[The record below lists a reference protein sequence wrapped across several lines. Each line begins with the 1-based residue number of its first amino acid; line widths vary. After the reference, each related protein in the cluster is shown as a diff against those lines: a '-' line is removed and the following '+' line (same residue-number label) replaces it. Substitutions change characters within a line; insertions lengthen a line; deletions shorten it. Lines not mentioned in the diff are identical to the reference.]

1 MNALSVVIITF
12 NEKDNIARCIS
23 SVKKIADEIIVLDSN
38 STDGTNEIASSLG
51 ASVFQHPFQGYAA
64 QKNHA
69 TSLAR
74 NNWILSLD
82 ADEEVSPT
90 LLASISDTLQNPR
103 HTVYQMPRLTSYCG
117 HWIRHCGWYPD
128 RQTRLFDR
136 NTGKWKELSVHEYW
150 ESNDPGQKKGLLHG
164 NLLHYSFNSVA
175 DHLRKIDRYT
185 QLAATDAAAKGKSA
199 TLLKIILS
207 PFWHFFSEYFL
218 KLGFLDGYYGF
229 VVCRLSAYSAYIK
242 YTRIR
247 QLAKK

>member
-164 NLLHYSFNSVA
+164 DLLHYSFNSVA
-175 DHLRKIDRYT
+175 DHLRTIDRYT